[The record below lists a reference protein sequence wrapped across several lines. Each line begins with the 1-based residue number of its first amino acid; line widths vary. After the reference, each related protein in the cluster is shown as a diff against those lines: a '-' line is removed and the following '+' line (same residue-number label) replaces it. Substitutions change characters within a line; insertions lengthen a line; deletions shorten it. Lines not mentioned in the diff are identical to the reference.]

1 MIFHKIKRG
10 TQSIKTSNRGG
21 LLDRDYLCMF
31 CPLGRNAIL
40 YTALPRLSWRMGR
53 VILTKVEGCTNIND
67 HEIYSS
73 NEYLHKR
80 ATRYTYIGAYKVSA
94 Y

>member
-10 TQSIKTSNRGG
+10 IESIKTSNRGG
-21 LLDRDYLCMF
+21 LPDRDYLCMF
-31 CPLGRNAIL
+31 CPLGPKQCCTLHGRD
-40 YTALPRLSWRMGR
+40 YRGGWKMGR

-73 NEYLHKR
+73 N
-80 ATRYTYIGAYKVSA
+80 
-94 Y
+94 